1 MSDERVSIDF
11 DEISR
16 ETEAAVQIV
25 IDDKKHWLPKSQ
37 IMLFRKTKKV
47 SMPEWITFDK
57 GLI

>member
-16 ETEAAVQIV
+16 ETEAAFEIV
-25 IDDKKHWLPKSQ
+25 IDDEKHWLPKSQ
-37 IMLFRKTKKV
+37 ILMFERTKKV
-47 SMPEWITFDK
+47 SMPEWLAYKK